1 MIFQLIRLEFIK
13 SVRSTSFAKS
23 ILTNIFLGFIILL
36 LLSYVVAAGIFLQEI
51 IKALAGDV
59 DPLEVL
65 NGYLIFFFLTE
76 FMYRYFLQ
84 KLPVV
89 DLESLLH
96 LPIGKRWIINVLL
109 FKSFVSPIN
118 LIALLLFLPF
128 AMQVIL
134 PQFGTLSMWSWI
146 GAIVLTSWIL
156 HWFMLWFKQRFED
169 SFIGLVVII
178 GVLVLGAGSNYLGWF
193 NFGEIMKPVFDY
205 AIQSPMPMIGL
216 AVLLG
221 ISYWLCYHYHVQNA
235 YLEDLAGE
243 QEEVRSVGQSIG
255 FFARFGM
262 AGEMA
267 NLEWKLIIRHK
278 KSRTYLMLSAF
289 FLLYGLIFYTNPAYT
304 SDEGIST
311 IFIFVGVFITGI
323 FMIQYGQLFLSW
335 NSSSFDFFLN
345 RKGGVEA
352 LIRGKYLLFISISV
366 VCFLASVPYVYFGID
381 ILLIH
386 AATFLFNVGVL
397 VHMIIYLALWKPKP
411 MDLNKGAMFNYEGVG
426 AAQWLMVIPMMVMPY
441 VVYLPFSLLISDYA
455 GLIALSVV
463 GLIGIVAYKPLSK
476 INVKRV
482 YQNQYEISSSFRQE
496 L

>member
-1 MIFQLIRLEFIK
+1 MFFQLIRLQLLK
-13 SVRSTSFAKS
+13 SFRSTSRAKS

-36 LLSYVVAAGIFLQEI
+36 LLSYVVIAGIFLQEI
-51 IKALAGDV
+51 IKTLSGEV
-59 DPLEVL
+59 DPLGIL
-65 NGYLIFFFLTE
+65 NGYLVFFFLTE
-76 FMYRYFLQ
+76 FTYRYFLQ
-84 KLPVV
+84 SLPVV

-96 LPIGKRWIINVLL
+96 LPIGKRRIIHVLL
-109 FKSFVSPIN
+109 LRSFISPIN
-118 LIALLLFLPF
+118 LIALLLFTPF
-128 AMQVIL
+128 AFQVIRAE
-134 PQFGTLSMWSWI
+134 FGAIAMWSWV
-146 GAIVLTSWIL
+146 GAIILSSWIL

-169 SFIGLVVII
+169 STIGLLVVIA
-178 GVLVLGAGSNYLGWF
+178 VLVLGAGSNYLGWF
-193 NFGEIMKPVFDY
+193 NLGEIMKPVFDY
-205 AIQSPMPMIGL
+205 AIQSPVPLLGLIGL
-216 AVLLG
+216 FG
-221 ISYWLCYHYHVQNA
+221 FSYWLCFHYHVQNA

-243 QEEVRSVGQSIG
+243 QEEVRSSGQSIG
-255 FFARFGM
+255 FFARFGL

-304 SDEGIST
+304 SEEGIST

-345 RKGGVEA
+345 RKDGVEA

-386 AATFLFNVGVL
+386 MATFLFNVGVL
-397 VHMIIYLALWKPKP
+397 IHFIIYLAIWKPKP

-426 AAQWLMVIPMMVMPY
+426 AAQWLMVIPMMVLPY
-441 VVYLPFSLLISDYA
+441 VIYLPFSLLISDYA

-463 GLIGIVAYKPLSK
+463 GLIGILAYKPLSK
-476 INVKRV
+476 INVERV
-482 YQNQYEISSSFRQE
+482 YKNQYEISSSFRQE